1 MLRKKVKMA
10 RSYDRALLPFV
21 LGCYTA
27 SSRQGGWGGNYGHVD
42 VFRLGL
48 LSMLHRGVICLPTKS
63 DDRMSKS
70 RQCPCSAKIQLWPGP
85 LRHVIHS
92 LSPALPVSA
101 RSVSVHIKAQI
112 R

>member
-1 MLRKKVKMA
+1 MVEFNQQGFSYMLRKKVKMA

-27 SSRQGGWGGNYGHVD
+27 SSRQGGWGGHVD

-70 RQCPCSAKIQLWPGP
+70 RQCPSSAKIQLWPGP

-92 LSPALPVSA
+92 
-101 RSVSVHIKAQI
+101 QI